1 MPAVRLRFEAGAA
14 KEERMSLRGRISLL
28 GAIALIAAA
37 CSSGGASPATSAAP
51 SVAASDAASAPAS
64 GSASAPASEAA
75 SIDPNSL
82 LGKIRIATDPNYK
95 PFSFLNPDTN
105 TYEGF
110 DTATAEETVKRLN
123 EKLGTNIELQ

>member
-28 GAIALIAAA
+28 
-37 CSSGGASPATSAAP
+37 
-51 SVAASDAASAPAS
+51 AASDAASAPAS

-82 LGKIRIATDPNYK
+82 LGKIISSGKIRIATDPNYK